1 MEPIKIAV
9 DDIYVLEKIL
19 PTFSKENCK
28 IESNIKHIN
37 RWMRYEYKYGS
48 SWIDKWCLSR
58 YIKRLND
65 LLKPYSI
72 IVV

>member
-1 MEPIKIAV
+1 MDTIKIAV
-9 DDIYVLEKIL
+9 DDIYLLEKIL
-19 PTFSKENCK
+19 PTFSKDNRK
-28 IESNIKHIN
+28 IQTNIKHIN
-37 RWMRYEYKYGS
+37 RWMRYDYKYGS
-48 SWIDKWCLSR
+48 SWIDKLCLER